1 MVEVG
6 ENGEKVQQQGK
17 QNKLIEADD
26 PFTQIL
32 GNALIQAGMNYLPVN
47 RPDKI

>member
-1 MVEVG
+1 MIEVG

-17 QNKLIEADD
+17 YDKLVESDD
-26 PFTQIL
+26 PLAKIF
-32 GNALIQAGMNYLPVN
+32 GNAFIQARMNYIPVN